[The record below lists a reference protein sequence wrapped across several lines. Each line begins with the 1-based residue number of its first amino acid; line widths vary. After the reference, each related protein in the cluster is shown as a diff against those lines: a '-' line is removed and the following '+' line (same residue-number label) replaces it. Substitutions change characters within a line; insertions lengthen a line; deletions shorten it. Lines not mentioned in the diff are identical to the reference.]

1 MKRFFSLAV
10 LPLLVVPAHS
20 QAVCNQYD
28 KFIEMITKSPYGE
41 RKVAEAQP
49 SIGEEGGKVRMEVFA
64 SPMGK
69 TYTIL
74 LVRSD
79 GIACL
84 IGAGKNLKTYP
95 VPGQDI

>member
-1 MKRFFSLAV
+1 MRFILTALAV
-10 LPLLVVPAHS
+10 FLGCVPAHS
-20 QAVCNQYD
+20 QAVCNQYE

-69 TYTIL
+69 T
-74 LVRSD
+74 
-79 GIACL
+79 
-84 IGAGKNLKTYP
+84 
-95 VPGQDI
+95 